1 MRMGVGRAVS
11 RKKPGSLIALPSNP
25 RGTAFGLTHEKETN
39 FSLVYVSVICL
50 LLFGVRVRV
59 SFMGVHLVW
68 WPRVPHVEGPH
79 TWFTICCRHLGIL
92 TSICTRSSVF
102 SLWTGPPESCRWFCL
117 QLDLIPNDTVCDS
130 DAHTLLTSWTAI
142 LWVIYFQD
150 QPFVPE
156 VWETWVIFASWC
168 PLAFLLE
175 GQQIS
180 FKFKSLVVGGVTLP
194 QLQGWAFEVGPR
206 QSMLSIPWS

>member
-1 MRMGVGRAVS
+1 MLSYRDKIQGVDKPRNTEDCQQTQKAGRSKTDPRPPDTSEGSIPHLAPYMPAPWPFLSSLNTDKTAWTMRIGVGRAVS

-25 RGTAFGLTHEKETN
+25 RGTAFGLIHEKETN

-102 SLWTGPPESCRWFCL
+102 
-117 QLDLIPNDTVCDS
+117 
-130 DAHTLLTSWTAI
+130 LL
-142 LWVIYFQD
+142 
-150 QPFVPE
+150 
-156 VWETWVIFASWC
+156 
-168 PLAFLLE
+168 
-175 GQQIS
+175 
-180 FKFKSLVVGGVTLP
+180 
-194 QLQGWAFEVGPR
+194 
-206 QSMLSIPWS
+206 